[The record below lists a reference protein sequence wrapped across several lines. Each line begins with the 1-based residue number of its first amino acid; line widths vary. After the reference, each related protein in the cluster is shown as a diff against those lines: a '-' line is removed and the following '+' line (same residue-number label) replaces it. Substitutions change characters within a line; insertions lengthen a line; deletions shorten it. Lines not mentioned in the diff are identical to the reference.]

1 MSDFKIFEYEVNTA
15 KLPAGSTGPVFVM
28 LADLHNFCY
37 GPGNERLAEA
47 IFAQKPDAAL
57 VAGDLLWADRGRI
70 SRLRWSSYDAC
81 GRMVFRCFTAM
92 ATMSTACA
100 CTRSSMETC
109 IQNTRRLLRNTV

>member
-57 VAGDLLWADRGRI
+57 VAG
-70 SRLRWSSYDAC
+70 LRVQAHAGEWSS
-81 GRMVFRCFTAM
+81 GV
-92 ATMSTACA
+92 
-100 CTRSSMETC
+100 
-109 IQNTRRLLRNTV
+109 LRQWQP